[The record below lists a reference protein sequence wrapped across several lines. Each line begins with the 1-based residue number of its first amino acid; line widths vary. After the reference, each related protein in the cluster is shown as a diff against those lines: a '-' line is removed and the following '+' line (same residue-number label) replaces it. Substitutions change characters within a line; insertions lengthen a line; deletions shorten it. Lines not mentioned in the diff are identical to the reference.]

1 MKTRENSQ
9 LIVNVV
15 TPDAIIT
22 PRPLRGQ
29 WATVVKTLASQLNR
43 ALLVLALTILLP
55 FGNSALA
62 ADHPAQTLIVDAV
75 GKFLDVVR
83 NSEDRIK
90 SDKQFLNAKIEEL
103 VVPHLDFESMTKL
116 SIGKHW
122 KKASEPQQQE
132 LIEEFRKFLLNTYS
146 SAIQEYKSG
155 DISFDKFKAGKRD
168 DRAVVRSK
176 FTRSGSADVPVVYK
190 LREKGGWKIY
200 DIEVGQLSLVTN
212 YRSSFSSE
220 IARNGIEGLIDLLKS
235 RNAKAG

>member
-1 MKTRENSQ
+1 MKTREISQ
-9 LIVNVV
+9 LNAN
-15 TPDAIIT
+15 DAVAVANNAS
-22 PRPLRGQ
+22 RPLRSS
-29 WATVVKTLASQLNR
+29 WATGMMAWASQLKR
-43 ALLVLALTILLP
+43 ALWVLALTVLLP
-55 FGNSALA
+55 FGNNALA
-62 ADHPAQTLIVDAV
+62 AEHPAQALIVDAV
-75 GKFLDVVR
+75 GSFLDVVR
-83 NSEDRIK
+83 NSEDRLK
-90 SDKQFLNAKIEEL
+90 NDKQFLNTKIEEL

-122 KKASEPQQQE
+122 KKASAPQQEQ
-132 LIEEFRKFLLNTYS
+132 LIQEFRQFLLNTYS

-155 DISFDKFKAGKRD
+155 DISFDKYKASKRD